1 MSSIV
6 NKNMDM
12 YMYIY
17 TDRDPVLDAD
27 TVMSGKRIFKNTY
40 KIELS

>member
-1 MSSIV
+1 MSTIV

-12 YMYIY
+12 YIY
-17 TDRDPVLDAD
+17 MDSDPVLDAD
-27 TVMSGKRIFKNTY
+27 IVMSGKRIFKNTY

>member
-1 MSSIV
+1 MSTIV

-12 YMYIY
+12 YIY
-17 TDRDPVLDAD
+17 TDSDPVLDAD

-40 KIELS
+40 KIGLL